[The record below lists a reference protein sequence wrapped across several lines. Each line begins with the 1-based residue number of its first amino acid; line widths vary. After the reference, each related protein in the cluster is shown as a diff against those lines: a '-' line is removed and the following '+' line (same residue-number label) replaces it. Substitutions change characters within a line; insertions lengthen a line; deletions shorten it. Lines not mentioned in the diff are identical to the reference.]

1 VNAQVDRI
9 YSMLA
14 RADKAPPSRPE
25 RARSPTMQDAIFSG
39 LLWETGGDLKKIENL
54 TANNAPFLRW
64 IEGFDDRQLAYMLW
78 LHREPAS

>member
-1 VNAQVDRI
+1 
-9 YSMLA
+9 
-14 RADKAPPSRPE
+14 
-25 RARSPTMQDAIFSG
+25 MQDAIFSG